1 MAWLTEVAV
10 GSGGVP
16 SGIADT
22 PGIATKEA
30 ELASRRTV
38 IGGPRRMLNNVEVAD
53 SIQAALEDPQCCAV
67 EEIHDGAGFP
77 TTSKPLYKGVP
88 MFQGGQIINKAR
100 IEDVAAIE
108 IRRAA
113 TSPWIIP
120 IDYAGV
126 GIHVSKGGVAN
137 ILRPCV
143 TRLKLR
149 VMRNPGLECRLQR
162 VIDRIPSMIPLG
174 QRRECARKGQQTAL
188 T

>member
-10 GSGGVP
+10 GSGGIP

-38 IGGPRRMLNNVEVAD
+38 IGGPRRMLNNVEAAD

-77 TTSKPLYKGVP
+77 TTRKPLYKGVP
-88 MFQGGQIINKAR
+88 MFQGGQSINKAG
-100 IEDVAAIE
+100 IEGCATIG

-120 IDYAGV
+120 TAYA
-126 GIHVSKGGVAN
+126 
-137 ILRPCV
+137 
-143 TRLKLR
+143 
-149 VMRNPGLECRLQR
+149 
-162 VIDRIPSMIPLG
+162 
-174 QRRECARKGQQTAL
+174 
-188 T
+188 